1 MARHL
6 RRLLPIAIAAVL
18 FASVAPPAAAADLT
32 VSQAE
37 AYLASLLNQHRVAH
51 GLVPLRVD
59 LRVRAVARARSADMA
74 ARHYFGHRN
83 SDGRYAWDMMGDAGI
98 TWYWA
103 GEIIAWNTWGTLAD
117 SARAAARGWRD
128 SSAHN
133 ALVLGRDYNY
143 FGVGYAYDSTLRRK
157 LWTTVF
163 LKGPDRTRAWS
174 RMRTPVLGSTS
185 AGGRSRLVSLYWGGA
200 DVRLQ
205 VLTSGLHYFQ
215 VSRRVDGGT
224 WRLVIS
230 ATTATSWRVYLAR
243 GHRYDYI
250 VRAVDRARN
259 RGYWTRAL
267 TIRP

>member
-6 RRLLPIAIAAVL
+6 RRLLPIATAAVL
-18 FASVAPPAAAADLT
+18 LASVAPPAAAADLT
-32 VSQAE
+32 VGQAE
-37 AYLASLLNQHRVAH
+37 AYLASLLNQHRAAN

-59 LRVRAVARARSADMA
+59 TRVRSIARARSANMA
-74 ARHYFGHRN
+74 RYHYFNHRN
-83 SDGRYAWDMMGDAGI
+83 SDGRYAWDMMSDAGI

-117 SARAAARGWRD
+117 SARAAARGWRE

-143 FGVGYAYDSTLRRK
+143 FGVGYAYDYTLKRK

-163 LKGPDRTRAWS
+163 LKGPDRTAAWS
-174 RMRTPVLGSTS
+174 RMRAPTVGVTS
-185 AGGRSRLVSLYWGGA
+185 AGGRSRLVTLSWAGR

-205 VLTSGLHYFQ
+205 VLTSGLYFFQ
-215 VSRRVDGGT
+215 VSRRVDRGV

-230 ATTATSWRVYLAR
+230 STTATSWRGYLAR

-259 RGYWTRAL
+259 KGYWTKAI